1 MGIFDKFKKEA
12 PATQAPVQSAAPAA
26 SAPAPSG
33 GIDLGKKTGKISLVK
48 GNQVTIEKTPLITA
62 RCTWSSNT
70 DYDLYALVLMKSG
83 ETKVVSTF
91 GSQADQNPTA
101 SILNGAVKH
110 LGDVARGVVGVAE
123 ETIEIRLTDEIEA
136 VIPVAYSAQSNG
148 TGSFHKYN
156 VSLGISNGAGT
167 DVTID
172 SKNASKNNNIYT
184 VAIGII
190 RNTADGVRIEALESY
205 SAPGSENRPAIVNG
219 QVVMDKGSKNLYK

>member
-1 MGIFDKFKKEA
+1 MGIFDKFKKDA
-12 PATQAPVQSAAPAA
+12 PAAPAQAPVQPAAPVAAAPA
-26 SAPAPSG
+26 G
-33 GIDLGKKTGKISLVK
+33 GIDLGKKTGKISLAK
-48 GNQVTIEKTPLITA
+48 GSQVTIEKTPLITA

-83 ETKVVSTF
+83 EIKVVSTF
-91 GSQADQNPTA
+91 GSQADRNPAT

-219 QVVMDKGSKNLYK
+219 RVVMDKGSKNLYK